1 LDKTASFCCPLRSK
15 KERRKMPTV
24 GVTRDDLFARLGR
37 TYTQEEFEL
46 LCFEFGIELDDVTS
60 ERDMVSKE
68 QGEAKAENLDDTVI
82 YKIDIPANRYDLLC
96 IEGIARSLRI
106 FKGLQAAPLYSLVE
120 PEKRS
125 VMNVKASTKD
135 VRPFVVC
142 AILRNVTFT
151 DKVYKS
157 FIDLQDK
164 LHQNICRG
172 RKLVAIGTHDLG
184 TVEGPFTYAAE
195 SPQDIKFVPLT
206 EEVLIYA
213 VLSSLYPC
221 THTTLIVHP
230 CTCMF

>member
-1 LDKTASFCCPLRSK
+1 MIYRPLIGCHRVPSPK
-15 KERRKMPTV
+15 STTFAFEKMPTV
-24 GVTRDDLFARLGR
+24 GVTRDDLFARLGK

-106 FKGLQAAPLYSLVE
+106 FKGLQPAPVYSLVE
-120 PEKRS
+120 PTKRV
-125 VMNVKASTKD
+125 VMNVKASTKE

-142 AILRNVTFT
+142 AILRNVTFD

-195 SPQDIKFVPLT
+195 APKDIKFVPLT
-206 EEVLIYA
+206 EEVYHIYLVLLFILI
-213 VLSSLYPC
+213 S
-221 THTTLIVHP
+221 
-230 CTCMF
+230 